1 MTSPLRQALGAHLG
15 QVLTPERAALIE
27 QAAFFVPDD
36 SHHPDKFGTQSYRGF
51 VFAVERLA
59 DILDEI
65 HPLHEAH
72 FLETEKYRLGFGLDV
87 NYPSYLASERVGS
100 LVQFT
105 LRKDGELVGNIRMFT
120 GTSLH
125 TGTLYATEDTFFIL
139 PAHRKGFLAIRF
151 WQFME
156 ASMAAIGALEIRTDS
171 KLLNHV
177 NRLNEYCGYTAVATK
192 FIKILGSSHVQ
203 RHA

>member
-1 MTSPLRQALGAHLG
+1 MTSPIRQALGAHLG
-15 QVLTPERAALIE
+15 QVLTPELAALIE
-27 QAAFFVPDD
+27 QAAFFAPDE
-36 SHHPDKFGTQSYRGF
+36 SHDPAKFGTQSYRGY
-51 VFAVERLA
+51 VFAVERLSS
-59 DILDEI
+59 ITDEI

-72 FLETEKYRLGFGLDV
+72 FLETEKYRLGFGLSV
-87 NYPSYLASERVGS
+87 NYPHYLVSERMGS

-105 LRKDGELVGNIRMFT
+105 LRKEGELVGNIRMFI

-125 TGTLYATEDTFFIL
+125 TGTQYATEDTFYVL
-139 PAHRKGFLAIRF
+139 PEHRKGFLAIRF

-192 FIKILGSSHVQ
+192 FVKILGAPHVQ